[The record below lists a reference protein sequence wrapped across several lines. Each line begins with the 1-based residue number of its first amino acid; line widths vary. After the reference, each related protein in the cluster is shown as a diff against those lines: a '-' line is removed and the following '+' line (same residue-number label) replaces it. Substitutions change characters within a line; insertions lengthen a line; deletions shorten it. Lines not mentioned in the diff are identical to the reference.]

1 MKKILIGIVVLGTIL
16 NGCKKEE
23 VVETA
28 KDIVNTS
35 TDLPQVTTGNPIVSD
50 TSIILSGEVTFTDGD
65 DSTKR
70 GICWSGN
77 PNPTTND
84 QYYLDSATG
93 LGAFSVNI
101 FSQIQPN
108 TNYYVRAFAENSV
121 GKVYGNV
128 VNINYKVATKLPEV
142 TTSNVKVS
150 DTTIILSGEVTF
162 TDGDDSTKRGICWS
176 ESLNPTT
183 NDQFYSDSKKGMGAF
198 SVDVLSQ
205 LQPNTNY
212 YVRAFAENS
221 VGKVYGNVVSFK
233 TGFFNINAAFINSN
247 GCLECDKYEVGDTFT
262 LKGIDYIVA
271 DKTMLIEALANG
283 KDLTRYCTSKT
294 LDMERMFFGAAA
306 FNQNIGNWDV
316 SKVTDMRQMFNSA
329 AAFNQNIGNWDV
341 SNVTD
346 MSEMFAYATSF
357 NQDIGNWDVGNVTD
371 MSAMIQGAS
380 SFNQDIGNWDVSK
393 VTNMGGMFLLASVFN
408 QDIGNWDVS
417 KVTNMNVMFSAA
429 AAFNQNIGN
438 WDVSNVTNMNV
449 MFRNASAFR
458 QDLSQW
464 CVSKIPSIPDRFSEY
479 SGLPPANH
487 PVWGTCP

>member
-1 MKKILIGIVVLGTIL
+1 MKKLFLAILVLGVIL

-28 KDIVNTS
+28 KDIVSTA

-65 DSTKR
+65 DSTTR
-70 GICWSGN
+70 GICWSEN

-142 TTSNVKVS
+142 TTSNVIVS
-150 DTTIILSGEVTF
+150 DSAMILSGEVTF
-162 TDGDDSTKRGICWS
+162 TDGDDSTERGICWS
-176 ESLNPTT
+176 ESSNPTT
-183 NDQFYSDSKKGMGAF
+183 NDQSQLNNAKGFGAF
-198 SVDVLSQ
+198 SIEVISK
-205 LQPNTNY
+205 LQPNTTY

-221 VGKVYGNVVSFK
+221 VGKVYGNEVSFK
-233 TGFFNINAAFINSN
+233 TGFFNINDAFINSN

-271 DKTMLIEALANG
+271 DKAMLIEALANG

-294 LDMERMFFGAAA
+294 IDMSDMFNIAESFNQDIGNWDVSNVTDMRYMFASAAAFNQNIGSWDVSNVTDMNSMFIAAESFNQNIGSWDVSNVTDMRYMFFLAES

-316 SKVTDMRQMFNSA
+316 SKVTNMISMFLA
-329 AAFNQNIGNWDV
+329 AESFNQNIGSWDV

-346 MSEMFAYATSF
+346 MGTMFAGAAAF
-357 NQDIGNWDVGNVTD
+357 NQDIG
-371 MSAMIQGAS
+371 S
-380 SFNQDIGNWDVSK
+380 WDVSK
-393 VTNMGGMFLLASVFN
+393 VTNMSGMFSNTPSFN
-408 QDIGNWDVS
+408 QDL
-417 KVTNMNVMFSAA
+417 T
-429 AAFNQNIGN
+429 
-438 WDVSNVTNMNV
+438 
-449 MFRNASAFR
+449 
-458 QDLSQW
+458 QW
-464 CVSKIPSIPDRFSEY
+464 CVKKFDVMPERFSAD
-479 SGLPPANH
+479 SGLSFTNH